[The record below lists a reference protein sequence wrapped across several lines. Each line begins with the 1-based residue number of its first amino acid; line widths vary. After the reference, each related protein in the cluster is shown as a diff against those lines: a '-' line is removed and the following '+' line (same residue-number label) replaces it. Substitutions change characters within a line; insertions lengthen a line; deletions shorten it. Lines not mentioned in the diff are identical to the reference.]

1 MQAQATLLMPGI
13 DRITGL
19 SFSIMA
25 LICFSVFLI
34 CSSSSSIEEI
44 SCEI

>member
-19 SFSIMA
+19 SFSMMA
-25 LICFSVFLI
+25 LN
-34 CSSSSSIEEI
+34 
-44 SCEI
+44 